1 MCWASK
7 CKSITV
13 RKHDTAPMGTPKE
26 TLVPL
31 ELMEPGM
38 MVATAQSRQQ
48 CKRFMA
54 NAATYSSMQGS
65 WQSAV
70 DQLIGQY
77 KHLLQRQQ
85 QQQKAKETLIKD
97 ASTSLHLDAAQ
108 QQEQLHQAEHIWDG
122 LQEHLQ
128 SLVDL
133 QKLVDSVLDGN
144 THPHAIDGQQ
154 LSEPLQATANG
165 DADMHKGSADQPQAA
180 HFPSNSIDIVQ
191 LLQGLTEAVATYG
204 HHVCALAGHGG
215 AGSMTPLALPAEHGG
230 HQSHLAAALT
240 TSVQHLNQQKQLHAA
255 LQADLG
261 SIAAYRQALVHQVA
275 AAMPPTASE
284 VVGQENVTPTAGTSS
299 SRQEARLHLVPP
311 TPLSTAP
318 MQAAAV
324 SVAAKRDVLQ
334 ERTWSALTPSQGGTA
349 MKASVH
355 QAAMVREHKW
365 TPGGA
370 RMPLK
375 VAMPPSTVRPTTR
388 SRMER
393 HHGPAVMTSVVK
405 RGRDLLAPSPI
416 SEEDEGVW
424 GIMAGPRR
432 LSYSSPNDQKGRTP
446 TQQAQEY
453 GHQKSTPADATISTV
468 MQSIAKPVPE
478 APLSVAALLARMQK
492 LKSTK

>member
-1 MCWASK
+1 MAQKAWL
-7 CKSITV
+7 V
-13 RKHDTAPMGTPKE
+13 LRKQAKYTETIAPSMKEAQDFKGVWPIKDTRQQKDYRKE

-54 NAATYSSMQGS
+54 NAATYSSM
-65 WQSAV
+65 
-70 DQLIGQY
+70 
-77 KHLLQRQQ
+77 
-85 QQQKAKETLIKD
+85 
-97 ASTSLHLDAAQ
+97 
-108 QQEQLHQAEHIWDG
+108 
-122 LQEHLQ
+122 QEHLQ

-191 LLQGLTEAVATYG
+191 LL
-204 HHVCALAGHGG
+204 
-215 AGSMTPLALPAEHGG
+215 
-230 HQSHLAAALT
+230 
-240 TSVQHLNQQKQLHAA
+240 
-255 LQADLG
+255 
-261 SIAAYRQALVHQVA
+261 QALVHQVA

-492 LKSTK
+492 LKSFSLKSVHTNSGAPTPCQVTQP

>member
-1 MCWASK
+1 
-7 CKSITV
+7 
-13 RKHDTAPMGTPKE
+13 MGTPKE

-31 ELMEPGM
+31 ELMEPAM
-38 MVATAQSRQQ
+38 MVAMAQSRQQ

-54 NAATYSSMQGS
+54 NAATYSNMQGQ
-65 WQSAV
+65 WQSAA
-70 DQLIGQY
+70 DHLMGQY
-77 KHLLQRQQ
+77 KQLLQRQQ
-85 QQQKAKETLIKD
+85 QQQKAKETLNKD
-97 ASTSLHLDAAQ
+97 ASTTCTLNDAQ
-108 QQEQLHQAEHIWDG
+108 QQEQLHQAERMWDG

-133 QKLVDSVLDGN
+133 QKLVDSVIDST
-144 THPHAIDGQQ
+144 THPHAIDGQK
-154 LSEPLQATANG
+154 LSRPLQSADDDANMRKGTAN
-165 DADMHKGSADQPQAA
+165 QQQAA
-180 HFPSNSIDIVQ
+180 HFAANSVDIVQ

-204 HHVCALAGHGG
+204 PRVSALAGHGEVG
-215 AGSMTPLALPAEHGG
+215 NMTLLALPAEQGG

-261 SIAAYRQALVHQVA
+261 SIAAYRQALVHHVA
-275 AAMPPTASE
+275 AAMQPASANE
-284 VVGQENVTPTAGTSS
+284 TVGQENITPTAGTSS

-324 SVAAKRDVLQ
+324 TVAAKSNMLQ

-370 RMPLK
+370 CMPFKL
-375 VAMPPSTVRPTTR
+375 AMPPSTVRPTTR

-393 HHGPAVMTSVVK
+393 QRGPAVMTSVVK

-416 SEEDEGVW
+416 SEEDEGAW
-424 GIMAGPRR
+424 GNVAGPRR
-432 LSYSSPNDQKGRTP
+432 LSYSSPNDQEGRTP
-446 TQQAQEY
+446 AQQTQEN
-453 GHQKSTPADATISTV
+453 GHQNSTPADATIFTVTQST
-468 MQSIAKPVPE
+468 AKPNSE